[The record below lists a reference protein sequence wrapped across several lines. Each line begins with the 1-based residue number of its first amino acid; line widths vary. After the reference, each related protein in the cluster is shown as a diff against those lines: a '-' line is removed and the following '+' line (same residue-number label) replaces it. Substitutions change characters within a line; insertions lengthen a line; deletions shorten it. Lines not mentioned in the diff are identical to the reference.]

1 MRSLLHV
8 LDNIGDWSGKIIS
21 PLLAVIIVILIYEIG
36 MRYIF
41 NAPTNW
47 AHESSQYLFA
57 TYALLSGAYTFRH
70 RLHVNMDM
78 VYNRF
83 SPRMKAIVDLF
94 TSLLALCFIVSFLWW
109 GGLTALESVQL
120 REISTTNWGPPLY
133 PVKIMLPLG
142 AALLLL
148 QWLAKFIRDLITA
161 FTPKE
166 ET

>member
-1 MRSLLHV
+1 MQRVLGI
-8 LDNIGDWSGKIIS
+8 LDNLGDYSGKIIS
-21 PLLAVIIVILIYEIG
+21 PLLAAVIVILIYEIG

-70 RLHVNMDM
+70 GLHVNMDM

-109 GGLTALESVQL
+109 GLTALESVQL
-120 REISTTNWGPPLY
+120 RRLVTNWGPPL
-133 PVKIMLPLG
+133 I
-142 AALLLL
+142 LL
-148 QWLAKFIRDLITA
+148 R
-161 FTPKE
+161 
-166 ET
+166 